1 MISTPSIVQIKY
13 FGADPEGSVGML
25 FFPMSVLYFLSGAF
39 IYFTIKA
46 IKKITQEGCGI
57 NPPRPLAFAL
67 NLSSGI
73 PHLSLAIDFAS

>member
-1 MISTPSIVQIKY
+1 VKGINRVGEIFLLRWSLLREYIIISMISTPSIVQIKY

-46 IKKITQEGCGI
+46 IKK
-57 NPPRPLAFAL
+57 
-67 NLSSGI
+67 
-73 PHLSLAIDFAS
+73 SLKRDAA